1 MRDLFR
7 RKDDPASEDNGD
19 YQTVKAVPS
28 VTEKIHHKNKGKKS
42 IFVYIFILF
51 LHSHE
56 KGLHNRAPLS
66 ILIRVLRK
74 RFSSVL
80 LE

>member
-7 RKDDPASEDNGD
+7 RNRLEDDPVPEDNGD

-42 IFVYIFILF
+42 IFVYIFIF
-51 LHSHE
+51 
-56 KGLHNRAPLS
+56 
-66 ILIRVLRK
+66 
-74 RFSSVL
+74 FSCIVMKTQ
-80 LE
+80 